1 MSHVGYG
8 ALRLFGGIGHGGVAY
23 EYRGAFAGCDAGSGG
38 FGSADSHGG
47 RTDHGYHATPR
58 ASTADP
64 VYGRWLIRS
73 HLTSSW
79 PTEQPAH
86 GRSEERRVGQ
96 ECVSTCRSR
105 WSPYP

>member
-1 MSHVGYG
+1 MSQSRKIEMSHLGYG

-47 RTDHGYHATPR
+47 RTDQGYHAAQR

-64 VYGRWLIRS
+64 VDGRWPIRS
-73 HLTSSW
+73 HHKSSW
-79 PTEQPAH
+79 PDGEPANGRFSPETEYCA
-86 GRSEERRVGQ
+86 R
-96 ECVSTCRSR
+96 
-105 WSPYP
+105 